1 MKNSIQKSACALMFL
16 LAVSVS
22 VNAQALLGSEATSRI
37 LLSNLNIS
45 ISIPVAIQSQIV
57 RQDFENESIF
67 SFRNEDNST
76 VFLFSISKVT
86 GAQWMQLKDQV
97 KHYTIIENK
106 DEVITFV
113 QRTNVKT
120 IKGSANYQYQNMM
133 LQVDGMI
140 ASLSRN

>member
-1 MKNSIQKSACALMFL
+1 MKNAIQKSACAMMVL
-16 LAVSVS
+16 LVIYISA
-22 VNAQALLGSEATSRI
+22 NANPPSASEATSRI
-37 LLSNLNIS
+37 FLSNLNVS
-45 ISIPVAIQSQIV
+45 INIPVAIQSQIV

-86 GAQWMQLKDQV
+86 GTQWMQLKDQV

-113 QRTNVKT
+113 QGTEVTN
-120 IKGSANYQYQNMM
+120 IKGTANDEYQNMR

-140 ASLSRN
+140 ASLSHN